1 MDAAS
6 IAVAAA
12 FGVVGSLVG
21 QWILGIFDTEPE
33 KQRHMPIGPPP
44 CLRGK
49 LTTPSD
55 IMSYLEQ
62 TVDTTDYETKCIHME
77 GAGCA
82 VITILY
88 KNSEPRS
95 FRMLSRDSFATLD
108 KVTVYEMATPDVTP

>member
-1 MDAAS
+1 MDTTS
-6 IAVAAA
+6 VAVAAVC
-12 FGVVGSLVG
+12 GVIGSLLG
-21 QWILGIFDTEPE
+21 QWMLGVFASTEEEHRP
-33 KQRHMPIGPPP
+33 MPLGTPPFQ
-44 CLRGK
+44 RGK

-77 GAGCA
+77 GDGCA

-88 KNSEPRS
+88 KNSEPRA

-108 KVTVYEMATPDVTP
+108 KVTVYEMATLWEAK